1 MIEDALRE
9 GLRSALTAEPPLG
22 FSTDELIDK
31 ARRTARRRRTVLG
44 SLATVAA
51 VAIGT
56 VGAVSVAGQ
65 SAQPPAQ
72 LPTMKAASTEVEK
85 VGESIAKLIPRY
97 LPGATRT
104 AVVPVDNGAAV
115 TYQAEGKP
123 AVVVYKLGE
132 CKTSPRRPVCQAERI
147 QQDPNN
153 DDTRLDAD
161 SGIDAFPFFA
171 SRHSGSLTVPLRLLI
186 VEDGAM
192 LSALAPT
199 ACQSLLELCDEDVDF
214 MPMSND
220 QTERVIIDDDLY
232 QPARDDVR
240 KEQLERELTELK
252 KKKQQLEQDRQ
263 KSLEREQEIT
273 QKKIELEL
281 LKKKEQEERA
291 KQEQERS
298 EGK

>member
-1 MIEDALRE
+1 MIEDDLRE
-9 GLRSALTAEPPLG
+9 GLRSAVTAEPPLG
-22 FSTDELIDK
+22 FSTEELIDK
-31 ARRTARRRRTVLG
+31 ARHTARRRRTVLG

-56 VGAVSVAGQ
+56 VGAVTVAGQ

-123 AVVVYKLGE
+123 GVVVYQLGE
-132 CKTSPRRPVCQAERI
+132 CKTNPRGPVCQAERI

-153 DDTRLDAD
+153 DDDPRLDAD

-214 MPMSND
+214 IPMSND

-252 KKKQQLEQDRQ
+252 KKQQLEQDRQ
-263 KSLEREQEIT
+263 KALEREQEIT

>member
-1 MIEDALRE
+1 
-9 GLRSALTAEPPLG
+9 
-22 FSTDELIDK
+22 
-31 ARRTARRRRTVLG
+31 
-44 SLATVAA
+44 
-51 VAIGT
+51 
-56 VGAVSVAGQ
+56 
-65 SAQPPAQ
+65 
-72 LPTMKAASTEVEK
+72 
-85 VGESIAKLIPRY
+85 
-97 LPGATRT
+97 
-104 AVVPVDNGAAV
+104 
-115 TYQAEGKP
+115 
-123 AVVVYKLGE
+123 
-132 CKTSPRRPVCQAERI
+132 
-147 QQDPNN
+147 
-153 DDTRLDAD
+153 
-161 SGIDAFPFFA
+161 
-171 SRHSGSLTVPLRLLI
+171 HSGSLTVPLRLLI

-240 KEQLERELTELK
+240 KEQLERGLTEL

-263 KSLEREQEIT
+263 KALEREQEIT

-298 EGK
+298 EGKGSPRVRTSTAPAGSPAGPVALPAGSRVTAPISRQAARSEE

>member
-1 MIEDALRE
+1 
-9 GLRSALTAEPPLG
+9 
-22 FSTDELIDK
+22 
-31 ARRTARRRRTVLG
+31 RRRTVLG

-123 AVVVYKLGE
+123 GVVVYQLGE
-132 CKTSPRRPVCQAERI
+132 CKTNPRGPVCQAERI

-153 DDTRLDAD
+153 DDDPRLDAD
-161 SGIDAFPFFA
+161 SGIDAFPFFASPFFA